1 MKPELITL
9 CMNNFYENL
18 FCNQHVKY
26 IHFFLC
32 FSGIFIC
39 FFQNQLLKKS
49 YMGKR
54 RKPFC
59 LNLQKL
65 LEDDIISYNVL
76 VVLDKCKLFKK
87 PKNYTK

>member
-1 MKPELITL
+1 
-9 CMNNFYENL
+9 
-18 FCNQHVKY
+18 
-26 IHFFLC
+26 
-32 FSGIFIC
+32 
-39 FFQNQLLKKS
+39 
-49 YMGKR
+49 MGKR
-54 RKPFC
+54 RHILNQPFW